1 MRIFLACVLVSALAP
16 AAFASGGFEIDEQS
30 APGVGMAG
38 AQTAIADDPS
48 AIYYN
53 PAGLGFQPG
62 FGALIG
68 GNLIIA
74 RTHVSPDGVTLWHTA
89 FAPTVFVAQ
98 RIGSHVAFGV

>member
-30 APGVGMAG
+30 AQGVGMAG
-38 AQTAIADDPS
+38 AQTAIADDPA

-62 FGALIG
+62 GGGLIG

-74 RTHVSPDGVTLWHTA
+74 RTHVSPDNITLWHTV
-89 FAPTVFVAQ
+89 FAPTFYGSL
-98 RIGSHVAFGV
+98 RIGKHFAF